1 MNPTT
6 TTEPAT
12 SAVAVAAE
20 PETCVLDID
29 GMTCAACV
37 NRVEKA
43 LLKVD
48 GVTIASVNLAAETA
62 SVHFDPARV
71 DHVALSAAVTKAGY
85 TGTPRPIVQRTSTPS
100 ATTTEPATSSP
111 RTGHGAGDAEA
122 ERDARREAAKDAE
135 LRGLKRRWQ
144 VALTT
149 GLSLMAVMYVP
160 IYPDTMDW
168 LMPLIFVIATGVQ
181 FWAGA
186 EIYRAAWAAAKH
198 RTTNMNTLVA
208 LGTGVSYVYS
218 TFVTLW
224 PGLAEKWRL
233 PLHVYFETSLII
245 VALVLM
251 GRWLEQRARRRTASA
266 IKALVGLAPKTARV
280 VRDGDEVDVPL
291 EEVRTGDL
299 IRVRP
304 GEKLPVDGTVVEGSS
319 TVDESMLTGE
329 SAPVTKAPGDAVIG
343 ATLNR
348 SGTLVLEATT
358 VGADSALA
366 QIVALVENA
375 QSSKVPMQAL
385 ADKVAAVFVPVVL
398 LIAAGTFTGWAVFG
412 PSATHLT
419 LAIGTAVA
427 VLIIA
432 CPCALGLATPTA
444 VMVGTG
450 RAAEL
455 GILIGNSEALEAAHR
470 LTVVVMDKTGTITHG
485 RPTVAAVVPQR
496 GWDADELLAM
506 VASAEVGSEHP
517 VAEAITGAARQ
528 AGLAL
533 TPATEFTSFAGHGI
547 TANVAGRTVAVGNA
561 KLMHTRGVDVAA
573 LAAEADVRAAAG
585 QTPMYVAVDGTLTG
599 LVAVAD
605 TVKETSAEAVAQ
617 LEALG
622 LEVWMLTGD
631 NAATAAAIASSVG
644 IDRVVADVLPAEKAA
659 HVQRLQEQGHVVGFV
674 GDGINDAPALATA
687 DLGIAIGTG
696 TDVAIA
702 ASDITLVGGDLRGIT
717 AAIALSRRTV
727 RTIKQGLGWA
737 FSYNILLIPVAAG
750 ALYWWDRL
758 LLDPVL
764 ASAAM
769 AMSSVSVVSN
779 ALRLRRFERPET
791 AAAILQPKLSAR
803 IGDYAFLATVA
814 AIALTLGTVFTW
826 ASRTETA
833 SHGMNGLLAW
843 TEGMG
848 MPMRPAMSVMETTD
862 TPPISAHDAGLRV
875 TLTPVG
881 DLTSGR
887 PTTLRITIRDSH
899 GNPVTDLVRTHQ
911 VWSHLIL
918 TRKDGDDLGTFAH
931 IHPRPTGAPGE
942 LEVTTTFPTPGPYV
956 AHAEVRRQGS
966 MSDVL
971 YRTSLTVPGAPQAPS
986 TPADHGND
994 VRTATGGGVTARLT
1008 GDAVI
1013 GETSGQD
1020 SDFALRFTDTATGRP
1035 VTRLRPYLGAA
1046 GHIVI
1051 LRSDGTRFAHAH
1063 AETTDGRGRPTFAT
1077 PGSTF
1082 GPDLGFHTRFETA
1095 GTYRLWG
1102 QFRLPDGHVI
1112 TTAFTVHP
1120 RPATHAAHPATGT
1133 EEEH

>member
-1 MNPTT
+1 
-6 TTEPAT
+6 
-12 SAVAVAAE
+12 
-20 PETCVLDID
+20 
-29 GMTCAACV
+29 MTCAACV
-37 NRVEKA
+37 NRVEKSLA
-43 LLKVD
+43 KVD
-48 GVTIASVNLAAETA
+48 GVSEASVNLAAETA

-71 DHVALSAAVTKAGY
+71 DASVLTAAVAKAGY
-85 TGTPRPIVQRTSTPS
+85 TGTPRPAPSTESAQPTQTTGAPS
-100 ATTTEPATSSP
+100 SA
-111 RTGHGAGDAEA
+111 DVEA
-122 ERDARREAAKDAE
+122 DREAAREAAKDAE
-135 LRGLKRRWQ
+135 LGALKRRWQ

-149 GLSLMAVMYVP
+149 GLSLMALMYVP

-168 LMPLIFVIATGVQ
+168 LMPLIFVIATTVQ

-186 EIYRAAWAAAKH
+186 DIYRAAWAAAKH

-208 LGTGVSYVYS
+208 LGTGVSYAYS

-233 PLHVYFETSLII
+233 PLHVYFETSLVII
-245 VALVLM
+245 ALVLM
-251 GRWLEQRARRRTASA
+251 GRWLEQRARRRTADA

-280 VRDGDEVDVPL
+280 LRDGAEVDIALDQV
-291 EEVRTGDL
+291 VAGDHV
-299 IRVRP
+299 RVRP
-304 GEKLPVDGTVVEGSS
+304 GEKIPVDGVVTDGSS

-329 SAPVTKAPGDAVIG
+329 SAPVTKKPGDPVIG

-348 SGTLVLEATT
+348 SGTLVVEATT
-358 VGADSALA
+358 VGADSTLA
-366 QIVALVENA
+366 QIVTLVENA

-385 ADKVAAVFVPVVL
+385 ADKVAAIFVPVVL
-398 LIAAGTFTGWAVFG
+398 LIAAGTFTGWALFG
-412 PSATHLT
+412 PEATHMT
-419 LAIGTAVA
+419 LAISTAVA

-455 GILIGNSEALEAAHR
+455 GILIGNSEALETAHR
-470 LTVVVMDKTGTITHG
+470 LTAVVLDKTGTITHG
-485 RPTVAAVVPQR
+485 RPTVAAVIPHE
-496 GWDADELLAM
+496 GWDTDDLLSL

-517 VAEAITGAARQ
+517 VAEAIVETARD
-528 AGLAL
+528 AGLPL
-533 TPATEFTSFAGHGI
+533 TPATGFEAVAGHGI
-547 TANVAGRTVAVGNA
+547 TAHVGSRAIAAGNA
-561 KLMHTRGVDVAA
+561 KLMLRTGVDTSPLADEAA
-573 LAAEADVRAAAG
+573 SRAAAG
-585 QTPMYVAVDGTLTG
+585 QTPMYVSVDGTLAG

-605 TVKETSAEAVAQ
+605 TVKDTSAEAIAQ
-617 LEALG
+617 LKALG

-631 NAATAAAIASSVG
+631 NTATAHAIASTVG
-644 IDRVVADVLPAEKAA
+644 IDHVVADVLPAEKAA
-659 HVQRLQEQGHVVGFV
+659 HVTALREAGHVVGFV

-717 AAIALSRRTV
+717 AAVALSRRTV

-737 FSYNILLIPVAAG
+737 FGYNILLIPVAAG

-779 ALRLRRFERPET
+779 ALRLRRFTRPET
-791 AAAILQPKLSAR
+791 AEQILHARLSTR
-803 IGDYAFLATVA
+803 IGDYAYLTTVA
-814 AIALTLGTVFTW
+814 AIALALGATFTW
-826 ASRTETA
+826 ASGTETA

-848 MPMRPAMSVMETTD
+848 MPMRPAMSVMETAD
-862 TPPISAHDAGLRV
+862 TPPISAHDANLHVALAPVGHAEPGRPV
-875 TLTPVG
+875 TLR
-881 DLTSGR
+881 L
-887 PTTLRITIRDSH
+887 TIRDTD

-918 TRKDGDDLGTFAH
+918 TRQDADGLGTFAH
-931 IHPRPTGAPGE
+931 IHPRPTGTPGR
-942 LEVTTTFPTPGPYV
+942 LEVTTTLPTAGTYL
-956 AHAEVRRQGS
+956 AHVEFRRRGS
-966 MSDVL
+966 MTDVL
-971 YRTSLTVPGAPQAPS
+971 DRTTFTVPGSAPGEPAT
-986 TPADHGND
+986 TPAGTED
-994 VRTATGGGVTARLT
+994 VRASTQDGVRVHLT

-1013 GETSGQD
+1013 GETSGQA
-1020 SDFALRFTDTATGRP
+1020 SDFGLRFTDATTGRP
-1035 VTRLRPYLGAA
+1035 VTGIQPYLGAA

-1051 LRSDGTRFAHAH
+1051 LRNDGTRFAHAH
-1063 AETTDGRGRPTFAT
+1063 AETTDSHGRPSFAT
-1077 PGSTF
+1077 PGTTF

-1102 QFRLPDGHVI
+1102 QFRLRDGHVI
-1112 TTAFTVHP
+1112 TAGFTVHP
-1120 RPATHAAHPATGT
+1120 HTADT
-1133 EEEH
+1133 EETP